1 MAQNRKTIDIIKKF
15 GTYEMCN
22 TPEQIKLYRETGDV
36 GYLCYSVVHSGVVG
50 CGKTTTIAQGF
61 GLWCL
66 EAQQRGLTGLG
77 IAIAG
82 VNKKRVKENFC
93 NALIKEWGIGNNGY
107 HEVHS
112 GREGYRDAE
121 LFGQW
126 LYFVDIKDKKAEER
140 IRGLSDIVGIIF
152 EELSLFDKEEYEMIL
167 GRLRKGFNPDE
178 KEKWPENWMPFWSVA
193 STNPDGPSHWILKHC
208 TKDPNEKS
216 VRMRLIAW
224 GMKDA
229 CYSEAKDNYKR
240 LLNQWRDTPVL
251 YKRNLLG
258 KWVGNDKAVYKA
270 FNIKRHTYTN
280 AEFPDIDIG
289 GMSRGFLAVDA
300 GSSHPTAILKIYKSR
315 GGPYIITNEKR
326 IAHTAPSDIA
336 IEIGGWYDLLNEQFK
351 TEPNLFLDPAAA
363 WLKDEL
369 TKHNMKY
376 TNAKNEHLPGINFV
390 RGLLGSDNLLINRD
404 ECPNLVAE
412 MSSYEF
418 KNEETDEVIK
428 LGDDFVDALRYGVFT
443 DSVIFGG

>member
-1 MAQNRKTIDIIKKF
+1 MAQNRKTADIIKKF

-36 GYLCYSVVHSGVVG
+36 DNICYSVVHSGVIG

-77 IAIAG
+77 IAFVG
-82 VNKKRVKENFC
+82 VSQKRVKENLC
-93 NALIKEWGIGNNGY
+93 NTIVKTWGAGPESY
-107 HEVHS
+107 HETHS
-112 GREGYRDAE
+112 GKQGYRDAE

-126 LYFVDIKDKKAEER
+126 IYFIDLKDKGAEER
-140 IRGLSDIVGIIF
+140 IRGLSNIVGVIF
-152 EELSLFDKEEYEMIL
+152 EELSLIDEQKYLMLL
-167 GRLRKGFNPDE
+167 GRLRKSLTPDE
-178 KEKWPENWMPFWSVA
+178 KAKWPEDWMPCWSVA

-208 TKDPNEKS
+208 SNGS
-216 VRMRLIAW
+216 MRLVAW

-229 CYSEAKDNYKR
+229 CYPEAKDNYKR
-240 LLNQWRDTPVL
+240 WLKLYKDTPVL

-270 FNIKRHTYTN
+270 FNLKRHTYTN
-280 AEFPDIDIG
+280 EEFPYIDIS

-300 GSSHPTAILKIYKSR
+300 GSSHPTAVLKIYKSR
-315 GGPYIITNEKR
+315 GGPYIVTNEKR

-336 IEIGGWYDLLNEQFK
+336 IEIGEWYDILNEQFK

-369 TKHNMKY
+369 RKHGMGY

-418 KNEETDEVIK
+418 KNEETDDVVK

-443 DSVIFGG
+443 DSVIFGD